1 MKKLLFAG
9 LVAGFFLACHKD
21 FDNTVITTGPIPT
34 INVQASLYGRVLD
47 AAGTALSGAQVQV
60 NDQILITNEQG
71 LYFAYNQQLNK
82 NGTYVRVQ
90 AAGYFPA
97 GRFAYPQLGSSTY
110 LEIVMSAKQPVSFST
125 ASVANVSVS
134 GGASVSIPAQSLV
147 TAGGQSYSGNYLV
160 AARWLDPS
168 DPATFTEMPGDLRA
182 QDADGLGK
190 VLKTFGM
197 IGVELSSPAGDPLQ
211 LAPGQKA
218 TIRLPLPAAVQAVA
232 PASIPLW
239 HFDEATGYWRQEGS
253 ATREGNQYVGEVSHF
268 SFWNCDVPADYI
280 LLNGCL
286 VDGAGQPLVN
296 MLVSLTS
303 AQFGTG
309 FGHTDAQGLFGGLV
323 PANEVLN
330 MTLKVADTCNTVIYA
345 TMIGPFTTNTT
356 LAKIEVNLAGQHKLT
371 LSGELV
377 DCSGLPLTTGLAYVY
392 DQTTLVAVLPADAN
406 GHFQGTIYTCNPLS
420 TLGITAYD
428 AANPLQSAP
437 AVVNVVSNMA
447 DAGAIPVCSTSTLDQ
462 YVTIQLNGIQKTFF
476 QLTGFSSD
484 TDGSLFA
491 ENIDSNYVQL
501 LFNNYSAST
510 SQATIIYMSGL
521 YFTGSSTHYFGCDYC
536 PGCPCE
542 LSDTGPLIFTN
553 YPQNVGE
560 YATGTASGS
569 VWDFD
574 SGALVPYSLSFRLK
588 KIQ

>member
-9 LVAGFFLACHKD
+9 LLAGFFLACHKD

-34 INVQASLYGRVLD
+34 VNVQASLYGRVLD
-47 AAGTALSGAQVQV
+47 AYGYVVSGAMIQVDGQT
-60 NDQILITNEQG
+60 LTTNAQG
-71 LYFAYNQQLNK
+71 LFFVYNQQLNK
-82 NGTYVRVQ
+82 NGTYVRVS
-90 AAGYFPA
+90 APGYFSA
-97 GRFAYPQLGSSTY
+97 ARFAYPQLGSSSY
-110 LEIVMSAKQPVSFST
+110 LEITLVSKYQSSYST
-125 ASVANVSVS
+125 AAAANIIVGGGSSVN
-134 GGASVSIPAQSLV
+134 IPAHSLI
-147 TAGGQSYSGNYLV
+147 TADGQPYNGIFMV

-168 DPATFTEMPGDLRA
+168 DPKTYNQMPGDLRA
-182 QDADGLGK
+182 QDANGQAK

-197 IGVELSSPAGDPLQ
+197 IDVELSSPAGDPLQ
-211 LAPGQKA
+211 LASGKKA
-218 TIRLPLPAAVQAVA
+218 AIHLFIPASLQSTA
-232 PASIPLW
+232 PATIPLW
-239 HFDEATGYWRQEGS
+239 HFDVASGYWQEEGS
-253 ATREGNQYVGEVSHF
+253 AARQGNDYVGEVSHF

-286 VDGAGQPLVN
+286 VNDAGQPLVN

-309 FGHTDAQGLFGGLV
+309 YGYTDAQGMFGGVV
-323 PANEVLN
+323 PANEALSLQVLDDCYN
-330 MTLKVADTCNTVIYA
+330 VVDVI
-345 TMIGPFTTNTT
+345 TIGPFSTNTT
-356 LAKIEVNLAGQHKLT
+356 LNKIEVNLGSQSTIAV
-371 LSGELV
+371 SGDLV
-377 DCSGLPLTTGLAYVY
+377 DCNSGPLSTGLAYVY
-392 DQTTLVAVLPADAN
+392 HHDTLLLVLPTDAN
-406 GHFQGTIYTCNPLS
+406 GHFEGTIHNCYPL
-420 TLGITAYD
+420 TTFHMTAYD

-437 AVVNVVSNMA
+437 SAVNVINNIA
-447 DAGAIPVCSTSTLDQ
+447 DVGTIPVCSTLDQ

-476 QLTGFSSD
+476 QLIGFSSD

>member
-9 LVAGFFLACHKD
+9 LLAGFFLACHKD

-34 INVQASLYGRVLD
+34 VNVQASLYGRVLD
-47 AAGTALSGAQVQV
+47 AYGYVVSGAMIQVDGQT
-60 NDQILITNEQG
+60 LTTNAQG
-71 LYFAYNQQLNK
+71 LFFVYNQQLNK

-110 LEIVMSAKQPVSFST
+110 LKIVMSIKQPVSFST
-125 ASVANVSVS
+125 ASVADITVS

-168 DPATFTEMPGDLRA
+168 DPETFTEMPGDLRA
-182 QDADGLGK
+182 QDANGLGK

-218 TIRLPLPAAVQAVA
+218 TIRLPLPAAVQAAA

-239 HFDEATGYWRQEGS
+239 HFDEATGYWQEEGS

-286 VDGAGQPLVN
+286 VNDAGQPLVN

-309 FGHTDAQGLFGGLV
+309 YGYTDAQGQFGGLV

-392 DQTTLVAVLPADAN
+392 DQTTLVAVLPTDTN
-406 GHFQGTIYTCNPLS
+406 GHFGAMVYTCDPYT
-420 TLGITAYD
+420 TLTATAYD
-428 AANPLQSAP
+428 VLNFLQGADQTIN
-437 AVVNVVSNMA
+437 VNNEIA
-447 DAGAIPVCSTSTLDQ
+447 DFGTVPVCSSLDE
-462 YVTIQLNGIQKTFF
+462 YVIMQLNGATHTYYLNTRF
-476 QLTGFSSD
+476 
-484 TDGSLFA
+484 
-491 ENIDSNYVQL
+491 
-501 LFNNYSAST
+501 YSASNVLQAVGT
-510 SQATIIYMSGL
+510 DSALVWLIFSGYSAATGQATIDYLSGTYFIGNVL
-521 YFTGSSTHYFGCDYC
+521 YNVGCSYCTGSGCNC
-536 PGCPCE
+536 APA
-542 LSDTGPLIFTN
+542 DTGPVVFTN
-553 YPQNVGE
+553 YPQITGD
-560 YATGTASGS
+560 YATGNASGS
-569 VWDFD
+569 IWDYNT
-574 SGALVPYSLSFRLK
+574 GALVPYTLSFRLK
-588 KIQ
+588 KID